1 MLQNLE
7 YHFSENRTE
16 GVDVDVNTKKKKR
29 KTPGRKSISHQRRHT
44 YERNR
49 MTNGQVDGTL
59 LGMTN
64 YDEKQLKDVRRR
76 LTPEPK
82 LKAKGP
88 KIRVLNTM
96 SEQWRKDMQQSCLRT
111 IQRANMIAAKKKM
124 EPEQPKPAE
133 SLKTGRKPVKTLASI
148 GLRKRVRLD

>member
-7 YHFSENRTE
+7 HHFSENRTE
-16 GVDVDVNTKKKKR
+16 GADVDVNTKKKHR
-29 KTPGRKSISHQRRHT
+29 KKPGPRRKYGDCR
-44 YERNR
+44 YERNS

-82 LKAKGP
+82 LKAKGGP
-88 KIRVLNTM
+88 KLYLKYTTP
-96 SEQWRKDMQQSCLRT
+96 EQQRKDMQQSCLIT

-124 EPEQPKPAE
+124 EPEQPKPTE
-133 SLKTGRKPVKTLASI
+133 SLRTGRKPVKTLASI